1 MMDGI
6 YMSMETGKNSKYL
19 LLSESLTW
27 RCSEERRFS
36 LLNMM
41 KSGSLESII
50 LSLILIYSS
59 SRVVSILL
67 TKSIF
72 FGIFTDSCPDRW
84 GRMLLQRNEALNAR
98 RDNRA
103 VRKLNESDFLIG
115 IGDYSRMGA
124 LRFKREKDGPFL
136 ASSGENSVPLW
147 TSIREHERATFLLDS
162 QSEDKNNA
170 RRLRMLLA
178 PGSSLGGARPK
189 ASVKDTEE
197 NLWIAKFPSRND
209 SWDIGRWEMITHLLA
224 KECGINVSQAMME
237 KYSDNGT
244 TFLSKRFDRTPM
256 GGRIHFVSAMTA
268 LGKTDGDNAESGIG
282 YLDIASFIMQY
293 SASPTE
299 DLEELWKRIVF
310 SVVVPNTDDHLRN
323 HGFLLTSRGL
333 RLSPMYDVNP
343 TPGGT
348 GLSLNIDEYGNSL
361 DFEIAIEAS
370 IYYGLN

>member
-1 MMDGI
+1 MMDGTI
-6 YMSMETGKNSKYL
+6 YVYGD
-19 LLSESLTW
+19 W
-27 RCSEERRFS
+27 EE
-36 LLNMM
+36 L
-41 KSGSLESII
+41 KVP
-50 LSLILIYSS
+50 SLIGKLNVEMLRGKEIFSFEYDEEWLSRKHNTLFDSDLQFFKGRQYSS
-59 SRVVSILL
+59 DE
-67 TKSIF
+67 KPF

-197 NLWIAKFPSRND
+197 NLWVAKFPSRKTVGISED
-209 SWDIGRWEMITHLLA
+209 GR
-224 KECGINVSQAMME
+224 
-237 KYSDNGT
+237 
-244 TFLSKRFDRTPM
+244 
-256 GGRIHFVSAMTA
+256 
-268 LGKTDGDNAESGIG
+268 
-282 YLDIASFIMQY
+282 
-293 SASPTE
+293 
-299 DLEELWKRIVF
+299 
-310 SVVVPNTDDHLRN
+310 
-323 HGFLLTSRGL
+323 
-333 RLSPMYDVNP
+333 
-343 TPGGT
+343 
-348 GLSLNIDEYGNSL
+348 
-361 DFEIAIEAS
+361 
-370 IYYGLN
+370 